1 MDALSRGGTIHRG
14 LSLQPDGPMA
24 LSLPPSPGLTGST
37 CPRAG
42 GSPCGHWSSAVQSP
56 GEGAAG
62 QDSRRVP
69 PGSPVWAGRPQGVTE
84 AGVPEE
90 GSQRPVRPL
99 PGPSNVLPQAE
110 APHVS
115 FWLSCGHP
123 HRPRAGSP
131 GRSRE
136 GPPPKV
142 PELDTLLASPPG
154 PGTPCWLLPTP
165 ARTLPPGPP
174 DPSPQL

>member
-1 MDALSRGGTIHRG
+1 MR
-14 LSLQPDGPMA
+14 
-24 LSLPPSPGLTGST
+24 
-37 CPRAG
+37 
-42 GSPCGHWSSAVQSP
+42 SP

-110 APHVS
+110 APTRQRLVEL
-115 FWLSCGHP
+115 WP
-123 HRPRAGSP
+123 PAQAT
-131 GRSRE
+131 SRE
-136 GPPPKV
+136 PWEV
-142 PELDTLLASPPG
+142 PRGAS
-154 PGTPCWLLPTP
+154 T
-165 ARTLPPGPP
+165 
-174 DPSPQL
+174 